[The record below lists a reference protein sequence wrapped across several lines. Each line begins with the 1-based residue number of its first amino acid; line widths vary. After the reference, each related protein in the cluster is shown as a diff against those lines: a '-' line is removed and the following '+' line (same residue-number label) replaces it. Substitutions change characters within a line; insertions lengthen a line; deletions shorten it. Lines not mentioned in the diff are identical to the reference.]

1 MKNISDTEDSLYDN
15 TVKIIA
21 LLERL
26 SSYKFT
32 FLRGVVNG
40 VGSFIGATIVATIVI
55 TISIQVLGYF
65 GLSEYF
71 TSFFPQTK

>member
-1 MKNISDTEDSLYDN
+1 MKNISDTEESLYDN
-15 TVKIIA
+15 TVKIIV

-26 SSYKFT
+26 NSYKFT

-40 VGSFIGATIVATIVI
+40 VGTFIGATIVATIVI
-55 TISIQVLGYF
+55 TILIQVLGYF

-71 TSFFPQTK
+71 ASFLPQTR